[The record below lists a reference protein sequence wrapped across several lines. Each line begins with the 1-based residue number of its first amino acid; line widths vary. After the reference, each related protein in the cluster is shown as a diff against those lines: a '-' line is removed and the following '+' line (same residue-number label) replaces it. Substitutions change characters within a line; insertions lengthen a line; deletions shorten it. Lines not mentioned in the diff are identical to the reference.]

1 MSHDDYYQVLGVS
14 TNASPDEIKKAYR
27 RLALETHPDRNP
39 GDRRAEERFKQIS
52 EAYAVLADPQKKSQY
67 DQYRRFGFSSQR
79 TAGQR
84 AGAYS
89 RPGFGYSQEEIF
101 RDMFTNSS
109 SRDLFEEIQR
119 EFQRMGFR
127 FDENF
132 INNLFFGNKNVFF
145 QGFFWSG
152 PGGVRVFRFGDSGK
166 SSPFGSS
173 PAGQRE
179 QARDSAPKGLLQS
192 GLSLLAKAGKKLGGY
207 LLEKALGPASDT
219 TRKVGEPSNGSDVSY
234 QLNITPGQALAG
246 AVIEVELPH
255 MQDGKRISVR
265 VPAGVRSGTK
275 LRLKEMGLPS
285 NGNSDRRSDLFITL
299 RIV

>member
-1 MSHDDYYQVLGVS
+1 
-14 TNASPDEIKKAYR
+14 
-27 RLALETHPDRNP
+27 
-39 GDRRAEERFKQIS
+39 
-52 EAYAVLADPQKKSQY
+52 
-67 DQYRRFGFSSQR
+67 
-79 TAGQR
+79 
-84 AGAYS
+84 
-89 RPGFGYSQEEIF
+89 
-101 RDMFTNSS
+101 MFTNSS

-127 FDENF
+127 FDESF
-132 INNLFFGNKNVFF
+132 INNLFFGNKNIFF

-166 SSPFGSS
+166 SSPYGAS
-173 PAGQRE
+173 PKEHRE
-179 QARDSAPKGLLQS
+179 QPQDSAPKGLLQT

-219 TRKVGEPSNGSDVSY
+219 SQSLGEPSKSRDVSY

-255 MQDGKRISVR
+255 MQSGKRISVR
-265 VPAGVRSGTK
+265 VPPGVRSGTK
-275 LRLKEMGLPS
+275 LRLKEMGLPT
-285 NGNSDRRSDLFITL
+285 NGSPDRRSDLFITL